1 MKRRSLM
8 QGVALALAAPAIAS
22 AQSAR
27 PLRLIVT
34 LAPGSAI
41 DIAAR
46 IMAPHVAAALGQTVI
61 VENRVG
67 ADGAIGMTEML
78 RSPPDGNTLF
88 LGSQAPLAINVALVK
103 NLPYDPRR
111 DLAPISGAFTATQVL
126 VVKSSFPARTL
137 PEFIEVARQRREQ
150 RQPAISIGH
159 ATTLVQIQIAT
170 LARMAGIE
178 LLPVPYR
185 GTPATITDV
194 LGGTLDATILDPANA
209 LANVN
214 SGQMRALGITS
225 PQRSPLAPDW
235 PAIAETLPGFDFTA
249 WTAVVGP
256 RALPAETVTRL
267 ASAFTTAL
275 RVKEVSDRMEQIGF
289 IPWFIAP
296 DALRAYID
304 AETARWL
311 RIAQEN
317 NLQPA

>member
-1 MKRRSLM
+1 MRRRSLVA
-8 QGVALALAAPAIAS
+8 GLGLALGAPALAQ
-22 AQSAR
+22 AQAGR
-27 PLRLIVT
+27 PVRLIVT

-46 IMAPHVAAALGQTVI
+46 LMAPHVAAALGQTVI

-78 RSPPDGNTLF
+78 RAPPDGNTLF

-126 VVKSSFPARTL
+126 VVKSDFPARTL
-137 PEFIEVARQRREQ
+137 TEFIEVARQRRGS
-150 RQPAISIGH
+150 ISIGH
-159 ATTLVQIQIAT
+159 ATTLVQVQIAT
-170 LARMAGIE
+170 LARMADIA

-214 SGQMRALGITS
+214 SGKMRALGITS
-225 PQRSPLAPDW
+225 AQRSPLMPDW

-249 WTAVVGP
+249 WTAVVGQ
-256 RALPAETVTRL
+256 RALPHDTVTRL
-267 ASAFTTAL
+267 TSAVTAAL
-275 RVKEVSDRMEQIGF
+275 RAKEVSDRMERIGF
-289 IPWFIAP
+289 VPWFIEP
-296 DALRAYID
+296 DTLAAYID
-304 AETARWL
+304 SETTRWL
-311 RIAQEN
+311 RIAREN

>member
-1 MKRRSLM
+1 MQRRSL
-8 QGVALALAAPAIAS
+8 VAGLTLALANPALGQTPS
-22 AQSAR
+22 HQGR
-27 PLRLIVT
+27 PIRLIVT

-46 IMAPHVAAALGQTVI
+46 IIAPHVSAALGQTVI

-78 RSPPDGNTLF
+78 RAPPDGTTLF
-88 LGSQAPLAINVALVK
+88 FGSQAPLAINVALVK

-111 DLAPISGAFTATQVL
+111 DIAPIAGAFTATQVL

-137 PEFIEVARQRREQ
+137 PEFIEVARQRRD
-150 RQPAISIGH
+150 RISIGH

-194 LGGTLDATILDPANA
+194 LGGSLDATILDPANA

-249 WTAVVGP
+249 WTAIVGP
-256 RALPAETVTRL
+256 RALPRDSIARLSAAFAAALQVKEVADRMNQIGFVPWPIDPDSLAAYVEAETV
-267 ASAFTTAL
+267 
-275 RVKEVSDRMEQIGF
+275 
-289 IPWFIAP
+289 
-296 DALRAYID
+296 
-304 AETARWL
+304 RWL
-311 RIAQEN
+311 RIAQDN
-317 NLQPA
+317 NLQPQ